1 MPADL
6 SSKAA
11 ATEETKLKE
20 IRNPKSNEVWVF
32 IEQRDGKAA
41 DVSFEL
47 LCKGHKLAEAME
59 GKLKS
64 IVIGDCVEEIAKE
77 TFRFG
82 ADEAL
87 LIEHSSLK
95 NFRTLPYSRIISDL
109 IKSQVPGI
117 ILFGATVI
125 GRDLAPRVASNT
137 KSGLTA
143 DCTDLQISDVKY
155 IGKNYSKLLLQ
166 IRPAFGGNIIATIIT
181 PDVPTQMATVREGV
195 MELTPLEK
203 PNEIKISKVEYKPNP
218 ADELVQIIDQH
229 REDNKVNLKSA
240 PIIVAGGYGLNTKE
254 NFKLIETLAHTI
266 GGEVA
271 GSRAAVDAGF
281 VTPDRQVGQTGVTVR
296 PKLYIAVG
304 ISGAIQ
310 HRAGMQDSSKIIAI
324 NTDPEAPIFEIAH
337 FGIVGDAAEVIPAF
351 IEAYKHKLK

>member
-1 MPADL
+1 MDF
-6 SSKAA
+6 K
-11 ATEETKLKE
+11 
-20 IRNPKSNEVWVF
+20 NEVWVF

-41 DVSFEL
+41 EVSFEL
-47 LCKGHKLAEAME
+47 LCKGRKLADAIE
-59 GKLKS
+59 GRLKS
-64 IVIGDCVEEIAKE
+64 IVIGNDVEKIANE

-82 ADEAL
+82 SDEAL
-87 LIEHSSLK
+87 LVDHPLLK
-95 NFRTLPYSRIISDL
+95 NFRTLPYSRIL
-109 IKSQVPGI
+109 NHLVKTQVPRI
-117 ILFGATVI
+117 VLFGATVI
-125 GRDLAPRVASNT
+125 GRDLAPRVASYT

-143 DCTDLQISDVKY
+143 DCTELQISDIKY
-155 IGKNYSKLLLQ
+155 LGQEFTKLLLQ

-195 MELTPLEK
+195 MELSPLK
-203 PNEIKISKVEYKPNP
+203 KSNVIKITRVEYKPDP
-218 ADELVQIIDQH
+218 ADELVQIIEQY
-229 REDNKVNLKSA
+229 RENNKVNLKGA
-240 PIIVAGGYGLNTKE
+240 PIIVAGGYGLSTKE
-254 NFKLIETLAHTI
+254 NFKLVENLAHTI

-281 VTPDRQVGQTGVTVR
+281 ISPDRQVGQTGVTVR

-324 NTDPEAPIFEIAH
+324 NTDPEAPIFDIAH
-337 FGIVGDAAEVIPAF
+337 YGIVGDAAEVIPAF

>member
-1 MPADL
+1 MDF
-6 SSKAA
+6 K
-11 ATEETKLKE
+11 
-20 IRNPKSNEVWVF
+20 NEVWVF

-41 DVSFEL
+41 EVSFEL
-47 LCKGHKLAEAME
+47 LCKGRKLADAIE
-59 GKLKS
+59 GRLKS
-64 IVIGDCVEEIAKE
+64 IVIGNNVEKIANE

-82 ADEAL
+82 ADEVL
-87 LIEHSSLK
+87 LVDHPILK
-95 NFRTLPYSRIISDL
+95 NFRTLPYSRIL
-109 IKSQVPGI
+109 NHLVKTQVPRI
-117 ILFGATVI
+117 VLFGATVI
-125 GRDLAPRVASNT
+125 GRDLAPRVASYT

-143 DCTDLQISDVKY
+143 DCTDLQISDIKY
-155 IGKNYSKLLLQ
+155 LGQEFTKLLLQ

-195 MELTPLEK
+195 MELSPLEK
-203 PNEIKISKVEYKPNP
+203 SNVIKITRVEYKPDP
-218 ADELVQIIDQH
+218 ADELVQIIEQY
-229 REDNKVNLKSA
+229 RENNKVNLKGA
-240 PIIVAGGYGLNTKE
+240 PIIVAGGYGLSTKE
-254 NFKLIETLAHTI
+254 NFKLVENLAHTI

-281 VTPDRQVGQTGVTVR
+281 ISPDRQVGQTGVTVR

-324 NTDPEAPIFEIAH
+324 NTDPEAPIFDIAH
-337 FGIVGDAAEVIPAF
+337 YGIVGDAAEVIPAF